1 MVMRL
6 DQVVPFGRSLSE
18 YQQLFNL
25 TPTDLRKRIFGVGDG
40 PASFNAEATALG
52 ANVTSI
58 DPIYAFTGDEIRQR
72 FEQVVDNIMDQIKA
86 TPGDW
91 VWGYHQSPEELRR
104 NREVALHRFLAD
116 YPIGLTVGR
125 YQVDKLPEL
134 KFEDNAFDLALCSH
148 FLFLYSEQ
156 VDYEF
161 HRASVYE
168 MLRVSPEVRVF
179 PLLTLMLERS
189 PHLDPL
195 LADLN
200 QAGYQTRIER
210 VPYELQRGGNE
221 MLVVQRPIVNST
233 KP

>member
-6 DQVVPFGRSLSE
+6 EQVVPFGRSLSE

-25 TPTDLRKRIFGVGDG
+25 TPTDLSKRIIGVGDG

-52 ANVTSI
+52 ATVISI
-58 DPIYAFTGDEIRQR
+58 DPIYAFSGDEIRQR
-72 FEQVVDNIMDQIKA
+72 FEQVVDNIIDQIEA

-91 VWGYHQSPEELRR
+91 IWSYHQSPADLRR
-104 NREVALHRFLAD
+104 NREAALHRFLAD
-116 YPIGLTVGR
+116 YPTGLALGR
-125 YQVDKLPEL
+125 YQLDRLPEL
-134 KFEDNAFDLALCSH
+134 KFEDDAFDLALCSH

-156 VDYEF
+156 VDYDF
-161 HRASVYE
+161 HRASLYE

-179 PLLTLMLERS
+179 PLLTLMLKRS

-195 LADLN
+195 LADLT

-221 MLVVQRPIVNST
+221 MLVVQRPPT
-233 KP
+233 